1 MTLRLAA
8 LKHVYELS
16 EICAKAK
23 EPYST
28 SDLSTLRD
36 LLTALSSYDHNLIIS
51 WFRLQEKLLPLE
63 LLWLL
68 QSQGLVQF
76 TTHIYYKTNLI
87 AGLSEQFEKQ
97 IWCQDETLRQN
108 CAETVAGLLATLV
121 NLGPHTSRHVCGP
134 AQQLLETVMEKF
146 VDRLFEDSSVPEIPV
161 PFLSKLLG
169 SSVCVQSR
177 LQVFCVSVL
186 RTFVQ
191 SVRKGVTV
199 EEAIQ
204 DQSELYTTSKSS
216 PVITEVVSKI
226 LSKLP
231 AEDVINELSKIVLEE
246 QFNWR
251 WLLTTVSVFV
261 SLSTQGAETL
271 KATVE
276 NWMMQAFSSK
286 DSRLLSAA
294 VLCARQC
301 CTENMQ
307 VFGSYAT
314 WFGGLQV
321 RPASAF
327 KFLFSFLS
335 EMVPFEPVL
344 CLKIHVNKVPSVP
357 ANCHSVVADYTN
369 LAKTR
374 LADLKQTTDYVGL
387 FGEYTTTEQEGR
399 EADVAKVVAYFNQTR
414 EIMKIVLEASVFRK
428 QFYEKVFLAELLKD
442 YNLRHVEFIKKLYSI
457 GKIPH
462 ALYNRWRQQ
471 RF

>member
-1 MTLRLAA
+1 MVQITGEASSLRVVMAVA
-8 LKHVYELS
+8 VS
-16 EICAKAK
+16 R
-23 EPYST
+23 PST
-28 SDLSTLRD
+28 
-36 LLTALSSYDHNLIIS
+36 
-51 WFRLQEKLLPLE
+51 
-63 LLWLL
+63 
-68 QSQGLVQF
+68 
-76 TTHIYYKTNLI
+76 IYYTYLLEPIKHLVYLWSEDESLCISKTNLI
-87 AGLSEQFEKQ
+87 AGLSDQFEKQ

-121 NLGPHTSRHVCGP
+121 NLGPHTSRHVYGP
-134 AQQLLETVMEKF
+134 AQQLLETVVEKF

-199 EEAIQ
+199 EEAIR

-216 PVITEVVSKI
+216 PVTTEIISKV

-261 SLSTQGAETL
+261 SSSTQGAETL

-276 NWMMQAFSSK
+276 NWMIQAFSSK

-471 RF
+471 WF